1 MFKYLPSLSSLLYHL
16 GKLSFKVSQAFQVAL
31 NGQGAELDLR
41 FQLIG
46 CKCVSNL
53 CALTSVES
61 AGDAVGWENGAG
73 VTSRE

>member
-16 GKLSFKVSQAFQVAL
+16 GKLSLKVSQAFQVAL
-31 NGQGAELDLR
+31 NGQGGELDLR
-41 FQLIG
+41 FQSIG
-46 CKCVSNL
+46 CTCVFNL

-61 AGDAVGWENGAG
+61 AGDAVGCENGAG

>member
-1 MFKYLPSLSSLLYHL
+1 MFKYLPSLLSLLYHL
-16 GKLSFKVSQAFQVAL
+16 GKLSFKVSQAFQVVL
-31 NGQGAELDLR
+31 NGQRAELDLG
-41 FQLIG
+41 FQSIS